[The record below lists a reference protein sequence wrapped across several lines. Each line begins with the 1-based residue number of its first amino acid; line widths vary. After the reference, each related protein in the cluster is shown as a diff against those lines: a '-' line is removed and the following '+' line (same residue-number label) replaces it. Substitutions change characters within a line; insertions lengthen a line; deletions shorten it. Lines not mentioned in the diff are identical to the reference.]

1 MLKLDDFNSKFLEV
15 FHYKVAPNLYLAK
28 PILTCYYIAWPI
40 ALCLILIQLF
50 LTLMSS
56 YSVALLP
63 ILPILPLLL
72 WYENLVIARVT
83 PLKSLIPHPPFTR
96 LL

>member
-1 MLKLDDFNSKFLEV
+1 MLKSDNFDSKFLEV
-15 FHYKVAPNLYLAK
+15 FYYKVALNLYLIK
-28 PILTCYYIAWPI
+28 PILTSYYTAWLI
-40 ALCLILIQLF
+40 ALYLILIQLF